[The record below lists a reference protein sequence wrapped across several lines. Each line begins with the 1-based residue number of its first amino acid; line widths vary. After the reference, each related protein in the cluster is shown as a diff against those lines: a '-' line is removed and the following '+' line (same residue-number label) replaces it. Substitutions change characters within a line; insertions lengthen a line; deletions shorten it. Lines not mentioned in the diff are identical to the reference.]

1 MDELQKELSVG
12 VNYSPISDYLNDLIS
27 DPKLDIFELLARR
40 ATNTTV
46 SDIILKTNPGIKDA
60 NTKKIVDSFIKSIY
74 ENNSPLF
81 LIRGLEHQLSKLGV
95 QYVWFEHYKGS
106 DNKDRMYI
114 GLAEPTPVNQSIRLN
129 QQQEIACVIQR
140 SLYNSKQFTR
150 GVVLKELITP
160 NYTTKLVFQGNSMDG
175 APADIFFFKLPEYVI
190 ANSRH
195 NLISEK
201 QFNGEEEINWKSYPA
216 ETHNYGVMSCKQFLN
231 FGKLYFDL
239 NPECYADSYPVTYLG
254 HLINDYLK
262 FLRDEPNL
270 NFTTR
275 IGRFSQQDIEF
286 IDQVSSDW
294 KTMTEYKNNKKLA
307 KRNPLAAKMW
317 TSSGGSEGNQVQIQ
331 QSTFNGTQFIEYL
344 KKLIGEF
351 MRGAG
356 YTWYTDD
363 QAVYRNQ
370 DAVQNINRLDYE
382 TTKEKLRQRHIDWY
396 EVWGNALYVWAKKV
410 YGYKDEQAQKLK
422 ENIRELVT
430 FKIVSNL
437 MNDHLKRM
445 ERVQD
450 MVNLRA
456 IDHETVVRDLNEDK
470 TEDEIQKILSNVKQE
485 DAEVRKLEQEA
496 FKQHE

>member
-195 NLISEK
+195 NLINEK

-216 ETHNYGVMSCKQFLN
+216 
-231 FGKLYFDL
+231 
-239 NPECYADSYPVTYLG
+239 
-254 HLINDYLK
+254 
-262 FLRDEPNL
+262 
-270 NFTTR
+270 
-275 IGRFSQQDIEF
+275 
-286 IDQVSSDW
+286 
-294 KTMTEYKNNKKLA
+294 
-307 KRNPLAAKMW
+307 
-317 TSSGGSEGNQVQIQ
+317 
-331 QSTFNGTQFIEYL
+331 
-344 KKLIGEF
+344 
-351 MRGAG
+351 
-356 YTWYTDD
+356 
-363 QAVYRNQ
+363 
-370 DAVQNINRLDYE
+370 
-382 TTKEKLRQRHIDWY
+382 
-396 EVWGNALYVWAKKV
+396 
-410 YGYKDEQAQKLK
+410 
-422 ENIRELVT
+422 
-430 FKIVSNL
+430 
-437 MNDHLKRM
+437 
-445 ERVQD
+445 
-450 MVNLRA
+450 
-456 IDHETVVRDLNEDK
+456 
-470 TEDEIQKILSNVKQE
+470 
-485 DAEVRKLEQEA
+485 
-496 FKQHE
+496 